1 MIADNFLNHRKNGE
15 DITMSKDFEK
25 SLKDDLTEILYT
37 EAEVKARV
45 YELAKKIE
53 GDYRG
58 KTPILVSILKGSFI
72 FMADLVRSMDID
84 CTIDFMIVSSYG
96 KKSKSTGAVKIIK
109 DLDIDIEGKHIL
121 LVEDILDSGLTLS
134 YIKRIL
140 EAKKPASVRICTLLD
155 KPGRR
160 TAAITAD
167 YTGFTIPD
175 EFIVGYGLD
184 YAERY
189 RNLPEIGVLDPS
201 IYRNE

>member
-1 MIADNFLNHRKNGE
+1 MDKTAAPEKTVIQSE
-15 DITMSKDFEK
+15 EK
-25 SLKDDLTEILYT
+25 SNASDIKEILYT
-37 EAEVKARV
+37 EEQVKERV
-45 YELAKKIE
+45 NELAKQIE
-53 GDYRG
+53 ADYKG
-58 KTPILVSILKGSFI
+58 KTPLLVSILKGSFI
-72 FMADLVRSMDID
+72 FMADLVRSLDID

-96 KKSKSTGAVKIIK
+96 TKSKSTGAVKILK

-140 EAKKPASVRICTLLD
+140 ETKKPASVRICTLLD
-155 KPGRR
+155 KPSRR

-175 EFIVGYGLD
+175 EFVVGYGLD

-189 RNLPEIGVLDPS
+189 RNFPSIGVLDPS
-201 IYRNE
+201 VYSNE